1 MNEELR
7 AEITGQCERR
17 LGYSLPT
24 MRFDF
29 RQSSDI
35 GEVSTMRLLQR
46 LFTASLKQDDLSRH
60 PVTMECQLHFQASVF
75 GNLAIRVLE
84 YFEVCELSATTIV
97 VN

>member
-1 MNEELR
+1 
-7 AEITGQCERR
+7 
-17 LGYSLPT
+17 

-35 GEVSTMRLLQR
+35 GEVSTMRFFQR

-60 PVTMECQLHFQASVF
+60 AVTMKRQLHFQAAVF
-75 GNLAIRVLE
+75 GNFAVRVLE
-84 YFEVCELSATTIV
+84 YFEICELSATTIV